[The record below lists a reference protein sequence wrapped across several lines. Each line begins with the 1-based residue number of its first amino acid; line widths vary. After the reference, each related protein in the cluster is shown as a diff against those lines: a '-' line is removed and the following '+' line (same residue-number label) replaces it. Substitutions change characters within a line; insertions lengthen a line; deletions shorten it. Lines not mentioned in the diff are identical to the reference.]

1 MFTNKMNLKEMI
13 DFKPDAA
20 DMASLDLDV
29 VLYIKMTIISIEKE
43 INYNFIRYIFDSDKA
58 DEFKAYFKNIDNTIF
73 YDYKYDNG
81 DNTRVITMAELYSK
95 QNYVQTES
103 LLNDILS
110 EYTHEA
116 EVLFDIYTHEDHEYR
131 LSNLDGIVKNDQ
143 LR

>member
-1 MFTNKMNLKEMI
+1 
-13 DFKPDAA
+13 
-20 DMASLDLDV
+20 
-29 VLYIKMTIISIEKE
+29 
-43 INYNFIRYIFDSDKA
+43 
-58 DEFKAYFKNIDNTIF
+58 
-73 YDYKYDNG
+73 
-81 DNTRVITMAELYSK
+81 MAELYSK

-116 EVLFDIYTHEDHEYR
+116 EVLFDIYTHDDHEYR